1 MTGPKDLF
9 DDTTMSFGEHLEVLR
24 MHLWRA
30 LIGLVVCVVFA
41 LFIGNR
47 VMAVI
52 RRPIDSMLQQYDPSM
67 VIDDTEGG
75 ESKSLWQL
83 FREAFHSEPSVPP
96 PVRGDEIVV
105 EIGVADLLDALHEVR
120 PDLFPARE
128 DAADAAKRGQD
139 RRRAARSA
147 PHATNPDPKAGNQ
160 SANGTETPRT
170 GETAAP
176 PSGETGD
183 RGPAAVVEDAD
194 TRTVRLTLKAPEFK
208 RWDMAYEN
216 TTKPVTLNV
225 QEAFL
230 MHLKVSMITGFILAS
245 PWIFYQIWQFVA
257 AGLYPHERRYVKIYL
272 PMSLL
277 LFLGGAAFCFVCVF
291 PFVLQFLLG
300 FNAWLGVHPQIRLSE
315 WISFALTMP
324 VMFGI
329 AFQLPLA
336 MMFLERLS
344 IFEVDDYREKRRMA
358 VLVIAILSMLLTPA
372 DPMSMVLMMVP
383 LLALYEL
390 GIFLCGLRPAAQSP
404 FQGQEI

>member
-30 LIGLVVCVVFA
+30 LIGLVLCVVFA

-52 RRPIDSMLQQYDPSM
+52 RRPIDAMLQQYDPTLI
-67 VIDDTEGG
+67 VDDTSGG
-75 ESKSLWQL
+75 ESKSLWEL
-83 FREAFHSEPSVPP
+83 LRETFRSEPRVPP
-96 PVRGDEIVV
+96 PLRSDEIVV
-105 EIGVADLLDALHEVR
+105 EIAVSDLIDALHEVR
-120 PDLFPARE
+120 PDLFPQQE
-128 DAADAAKRGQD
+128 PPPADAGAKAKPSAAISPGGTDD
-139 RRRAARSA
+139 RTAARAESRSDGSGS
-147 PHATNPDPKAGNQ
+147 NAGDEG
-160 SANGTETPRT
+160 SPVA
-170 GETAAP
+170 
-176 PSGETGD
+176 
-183 RGPAAVVEDAD
+183 VEDAER
-194 TRTVRLTLKAPEFK
+194 RTVRLTLKAPEFK
-208 RWDMAYEN
+208 RWDLAYEN

-272 PMSLL
+272 PLSLL
-277 LFLGGAAFCFVCVF
+277 LFLGGAVFCFFCVF

-324 VMFGI
+324 VMFGV

-344 IFEVDDYREKRRMA
+344 VFEVDDYRDKRRMA
-358 VLVIAILSMLLTPA
+358 ILVISILSMVLTPA
-372 DPMSMVLMMVP
+372 DPMSMLLMMFP

-390 GIFLCGLRPAAQSP
+390 GILLCGLRPAAHSP